1 MEISSK
7 FYVLQ
12 ITFILLIVFIA
23 SSIPPCDGIILYSEL
38 QKARQSFVLETE
50 LHAIY
55 LVTPFSVCYQIQE
68 IDWLLYLDLW
78 EKLSVPMQ
86 RVGEL
91 VGVKESFL
99 VKAMR
104 GNTTRLDERSLQIH
118 KRFYTAL
125 ALQELVNEKP
135 MNEVAA
141 KYKFNRGTLQSL
153 QQTSSTF
160 AGIVNSFCHAL
171 NWEMLALIVNQMKDR
186 LFFGIR
192 QNLIDLMKIPL
203 LNSQRARALY
213 DAGFQTLIDI
223 SRASLVSVEKCLYDS
238 ISFDVKKRD
247 GETDFDAEQRNKSR
261 LFFVTGK
268 SGLTVNEAARLIIHE
283 ARQFLST
290 EMGVADIVWCQEIQ
304 SCYDNLQKEKTVG
317 KESEQKSHLKSRN
330 IIRSSAVKRKLPT
343 EPEHDGDEN
352 MRSDKR
358 FRVLDGTNSSSDEL
372 EANSSDVDSIIL
384 NNSLSFYDDED
395 DDFMGKFKANHVN
408 AGENKAQINRL
419 KIIDVDQSVNV
430 FNDFIR
436 SLESVTECGF
446 SLAVCKQRTN
456 NDHSTESYIS
466 GFAFCFDNRYSV
478 HYLDFQDTKN
488 SEVSFEKKYSLIHR
502 IFSKKTLTLGIDD
515 AKAQLKTLM
524 KIMPNINNIECCIED
539 PKIAAWLLK
548 PDDERTFFSLVI

>member
-1 MEISSK
+1 MI
-7 FYVLQ
+7 
-12 ITFILLIVFIA
+12 IFIA

-38 QKARQSFVLETE
+38 QKARQNFVLETE

-55 LVTPFSVCYQIQE
+55 LVTPFTVCYQIQE

-141 KYKFNRGTLQSL
+141 KFKFNRGTLQNL

-160 AGIVNSFCHAL
+160 AGIVNSFCRAL

-223 SRASLVSVEKCLYDS
+223 SRASLVSIEKCLFDS
-238 ISFDVKKRD
+238 ISFDVKRRD

-268 SGLTVNEAARLIIHE
+268 SGLTVNEAARLIIQE

-290 EMGVADIVWCQEIQ
+290 EMGVADIVWSQECQP
-304 SCYDNLQKEKTVG
+304 SSDNLQKEKTAG
-317 KESEQKSHLKSRN
+317 KEPATKQN

-343 EPEHDGDEN
+343 EPQHDGDDN

-358 FRVLDGTNSSSDEL
+358 FRVSDGTNSTSDEL
-372 EANSSDVDSIIL
+372 EANTSDVDSIIHD
-384 NNSLSFYDDED
+384 NSLSFYDDED
-395 DDFMGKFKANHVN
+395 DDFMDKFKAKTE
-408 AGENKAQINRL
+408 AQNKAQIHRL
-419 KIIDVDQSVNV
+419 KIIIVDQSVDV
-430 FNDFIR
+430 FNNFMR
-436 SLESVTECGF
+436 SLDSVTVCGF
-446 SLAVCKQRTN
+446 SLAVCKQRTEN
-456 NDHSTESYIS
+456 GHSNKSYIS
-466 GFAFCFDNRYSV
+466 GFAFCFDNQYIV
-478 HYLDFQDTKN
+478 HYLDFQDTKSSN
-488 SEVSFEKKYSLIHR
+488 ISFEKKISLIHR
-502 IFSKKTLTLGIDD
+502 ILSKKTLTLCIDD
-515 AKAQLKTLM
+515 AKAQLKILM
-524 KIMPNINNIECCIED
+524 KLIPNTNYIDCCLDD

-548 PDDERTFFSLVI
+548 PDAERTFFHLVS

>member
-1 MEISSK
+1 M
-7 FYVLQ
+7 
-12 ITFILLIVFIA
+12 IVFIA
-23 SSIPPCDGIILYSEL
+23 SSIPPGDGFILYSEL

-55 LVTPFSVCYQIQE
+55 LVTPFSVCYQIHE

-78 EKLSVPMQ
+78 EKLSMPMQ
-86 RVGEL
+86 TVGQL

-99 VKAMR
+99 FKAVR
-104 GNTTRLDERSLQIH
+104 GNMTGLDQRTLQNH

-125 ALQELVNEKP
+125 ALQELINEKP

-223 SRASLVSVEKCLYDS
+223 SRASLVSVEKCLFDS
-238 ISFDVKKRD
+238 ISFDVKRRD

-268 SGLTVNEAARLIIHE
+268 SGITVNEAAKLIIQE

-290 EMGVADIVWCQEIQ
+290 EMGVADIVWSQGSQ
-304 SCYDNLQKEKTVG
+304 SNSDNLQKEITIG
-317 KESEQKSHLKSRN
+317 KEPEQRSQSMRKN
-330 IIRSSAVKRKLPT
+330 IIRSSALKRKLPT
-343 EPEHDGDEN
+343 EPQDYGDEN

-358 FRVLDGTNSSSDEL
+358 FRVLDEMNSSSDEP
-372 EANSSDVDSIIL
+372 EANSSDIDSIIL
-384 NNSLSFYDDED
+384 DNSLSLYDDED
-395 DDFMGKFKANHVN
+395 DDFMEKFRANAVN
-408 AGENKAQINRL
+408 GAQNKAQIHRL
-419 KIIDVDQSVNV
+419 KIINIDRSVDV

-446 SLAVCKQRTN
+446 SLAICKKTE
-456 NDHSTESYIS
+456 NDHSTKSYIS
-466 GFAFCFDNRYSV
+466 GFAFCVDQRYIV
-478 HYLDFQDTKN
+478 YYLDFQDTKN
-488 SEVSFEKKYSLIHR
+488 AIISFGKKVSLIHR
-502 IFSKKTLTLGIDD
+502 ILSKKTLTLGIDD

-524 KIMPNINNIECCIED
+524 KLMPNTNCIDCCIDD

-548 PDDERTFFSLVI
+548 PDAERTFFNLVS

>member
-1 MEISSK
+1 M
-7 FYVLQ
+7 
-12 ITFILLIVFIA
+12 
-23 SSIPPCDGIILYSEL
+23 YSEL

-55 LVTPFSVCYQIQE
+55 IVTPFSVCYQIQE
-68 IDWLLYLDLW
+68 INWLLYLDLW

-91 VGVKESFL
+91 VGIRELFL

-104 GNTTRLDERSLQIH
+104 GNTSRLDERSLQIH

-135 MNEVAA
+135 MKEVAA
-141 KYKFNRGTLQSL
+141 KYEFNRGTLQNL

-192 QNLIDLMKIPL
+192 QDLIDLMKIPL

-223 SRASLVSVEKCLYDS
+223 SRASLVSIEKCLFDS
-238 ISFDVKKRD
+238 ISFDVKRRD

-268 SGLTVNEAARLIIHE
+268 SGLTVNEAAKLIIQE

-290 EMGVADIVWCQEIQ
+290 EMGVADIVWSQKVQ
-304 SCYDNLQKEKTVG
+304 SSSDNFQKENTAS
-317 KESEQKSHLKSRN
+317 KEVTTSQT
-330 IIRSSAVKRKLPT
+330 IIQSSAVKRKLPT
-343 EPEHDGDEN
+343 EPQHDGDDN

-358 FRVLDGTNSSSDEL
+358 FRVSDETNSTSDEL

-384 NNSLSFYDDED
+384 DNSLSFYDADD
-395 DDFMGKFKANHVN
+395 DDFMDKFKANAVN
-408 AGENKAQINRL
+408 GAQNKAQTHRL
-419 KIIDVDQSVNV
+419 KIINVDQSVDV
-430 FNDFIR
+430 FNDFMR
-436 SLESVTECGF
+436 SLESVNVCGF
-446 SLAVCKQRTN
+446 SLAVCKQRTE
-456 NDHSTESYIS
+456 NDHSNKSYIS
-466 GFAFCFDNRYSV
+466 GFAFCFDNRYIV
-478 HYLDFQDTKN
+478 HYLDFQDTNN
-488 SEVSFEKKYSLIHR
+488 SDISYEKKISLIHR
-502 IFSKKTLTLGIDD
+502 VLSKRTLTLCIDD
-515 AKAQLKTLM
+515 AKAQLKILM
-524 KIMPNINNIECCIED
+524 KLMPNTNYIDCCIDD

-548 PDDERTFFSLVI
+548 PDAERTFFHLVSRVLLIFKFE